1 MAAWKAALLVCLVK
15 FGKQLRE
22 RKVNYLPSQVK
33 GANPAPASAPSFNP
47 LRTVNVVCL
56 ILNDLNPDTRAF
68 AFESA
73 RKFVNSELRP
83 NTYIG
88 IFSLNAS
95 GLRPVFAFSDNREN
109 LLEAV
114 GLAAVNQPC
123 PRFGCLFLVF
133 NTDFLACHQPQRADI
148 LADAILE
155 DRYVFGFEIGDELA
169 VRVAHDEIEE
179 NFPGGGL
186 DDDIRKAASGLWV
199 RGIVLSPRELC

>member
-1 MAAWKAALLVCLVK
+1 MVLSSLQGTRDEGTGWWVPFGHVRPTNEGMAAWKAALLVCLVK

-148 LADAILE
+148 LADRHL
-155 DRYVFGFEIGDELA
+155 R
-169 VRVAHDEIEE
+169 R
-179 NFPGGGL
+179 
-186 DDDIRKAASGLWV
+186 S
-199 RGIVLSPRELC
+199 LSRRA

>member
-148 LADAILE
+148 LADAIFV
-155 DRYVFGFEIGDELA
+155 DRYLVGLEIGDELP
-169 VRVAHDEIEE
+169 VRVTDHYLQQFFA
-179 NFPGGGL
+179 G
-186 DDDIRKAASGLWV
+186 RASDHNV
-199 RGIVLSPRELC
+199 RPLGCLG